1 MRSSS
6 IKTVVAALSLTIT
19 LVAAAPRAEAR
30 SSQPTRSR
38 IGATDR
44 IQRAVNSFL
53 KRFGFASEI
62 LPTDPIPESVTR
74 SDTDP
79 DTETTTVT
87 SPKKQR

>member
-6 IKTVVAALSLTIT
+6 IKTVVAVLSLTIT

-44 IQRAVNSFL
+44 LQRAFNSFM

-62 LPTDPIPESVTR
+62 LPTDPIPVSITI
-74 SDTDP
+74 P
-79 DTETTTVT
+79 DTETETTT
-87 SPKKQR
+87 THSPKKER